1 MATLNEP
8 TDEIYLGSRG
18 ADFKAMITSFL
29 ERGNL
34 KAKYINLLTNDAN
47 MLLYGQ
53 AFVSDTV
60 NEAENYEVFE
70 QLGDVSANK
79 FIVWYSYKRY
89 PQLFCPSGVPVVAH
103 LRINY
108 GAKKTFFQI
117 GESLGFWNFISA
129 SVDERSRKKK
139 DLLEDVFEAI
149 LGVTE
154 YILDNQFR
162 VGVGYGIIYDILKSI
177 FDNLEMSLQYDDLKS
192 SKTRLKE
199 IFDKNVTM
207 GQLEYISVKER
218 DLQSVYTYLV
228 PPQKQRE
235 VCKYCR
241 GILPTKDALNKHI
254 DACPVRLQEAQ
265 REWIP
270 LGKGTAAL
278 KKDAESRSADQA
290 LVTLARMGYKTV
302 IPTEHT
308 TLCK

>member
-1 MATLNEP
+1 MATLTETN
-8 TDEIYLGSRG
+8 EIYLGSRG
-18 ADFKAMITSFL
+18 ADFKDMIISFL

-34 KAKYINLLTNDAN
+34 KAKYIDLLTNDAN
-47 MLLYGQ
+47 MVLYAQ
-53 AFVSDTV
+53 AFTSDTV
-60 NEAENYEVFE
+60 NEDQNYEVFE

-117 GESLGFWNFISA
+117 GETLGFWPFISA

-154 YILDNQFR
+154 YILDNRFR
-162 VGVGYGIIYDILKSI
+162 PGVGYGILYDILKSI

-199 IFDKNVTM
+199 IFDKNTTM
-207 GQLEYISVKER
+207 GQLEYVTVKER

-228 PPQKQRE
+228 PPSSQRE
-235 VCKYCR
+235 VCKFCR
-241 GILPTKDALNKHI
+241 SILPTKDALNKHI
-254 DACPVRLQEAQ
+254 EVCPARLQEAQ
-265 REWIP
+265 ARWTL

-278 KKDAESRSADQA
+278 KKDAEIRSAENA
-290 LVTLARMGYKTV
+290 LVTLSRMGYKTV
-302 IPTEHT
+302 VPTEHT